1 MASRS
6 DGGTLETELAGMG
19 PAHWRRSFNLVGAF
33 KGMIM
38 SSGSS
43 SSSASAFVREDLGSL
58 VAGLFCSLF
67 RQEIRNF

>member
-33 KGMIM
+33 KGMFM

-43 SSSASAFVREDLGSL
+43 
-58 VAGLFCSLF
+58 
-67 RQEIRNF
+67 